1 MKRLLLVLAFLPL
14 VSFGSFEYNGYTFE
28 RMRIFT
34 YTSAGVTTRGSSA
47 FTVFPSSLESLES
60 SLMSSTFGFCVNPII
75 NSTQKNIAP
84 NPTSSQFFIVG
95 NASSPTITNS
105 LYCYVTTNTLD
116 RYNVSAHYLP
126 TLSAIYYSASTLY
139 LQGYRGSAI
148 VDDFQGDLGVH
159 CVNIHY
165 PTLVADVL
173 SSTNTVYRQI
183 LFSYLNQIQSS
194 LTSIGSSVGTIN
206 QDYQFVN
213 NLYLDPSKQNLLDSV
228 ANPSSLNAN
237 SSVSANLDRLFGS
250 SYAGRESE
258 ITKALSDLARSQ
270 LQAAWLSTLDPDSPF
285 YMQNLDNIISDPQ
298 TFQQAA
304 LQGGG
309 GGGSAIANIM
319 RDVKKL
325 STNDWVAGVTN
336 QLANNR
342 ASITNQLAHMFDD
355 DTSVGSK
362 LGNIEASSSQSASS
376 AGSIDERLARG
387 ITVAVVNSGANSV
400 LVSLD
405 GPINIDSTQF
415 NSLSVPLG
423 SLQNTVSDW
432 YSDWYSFFSVS
443 SPSYKWEN
451 FYNMVSAFKDQNHS
465 DLVAVT
471 NSLSSLSSLSNVLA
485 SIDDQLKNAFPNIT
499 NLVVDSSP
507 FSALLLDHYEDYIT
521 NSVYADSIS
530 KLQSDYPSVYSNLV
544 AFGLSPSG
552 DGDFWSLFGSSLIQ
566 LDLMADNF
574 ISDMAKV
581 RKFADDNI
589 QGGFSAGISSIVE
602 VMPKKE
608 DIVSAASSASNIVSA
623 LDLSSTNVVFAFHSV
638 TSQADSVFSPF
649 HGSFET
655 VPSDLVLFKT
665 GNEKYITIPVHEHPE
680 AFRLMRWGF
689 SFALAAVNFIFFPK
703 FVLMLVMLFSKL
715 SQRFVKFYP
724 SVKNE

>member
-1 MKRLLLVLAFLPL
+1 MKKFLLVLVLLPL
-14 VSFGSFEYNGYTFE
+14 VSFGATVSVY
-28 RMRIFT
+28 T
-34 YTSAGVTTRGSSA
+34 YTSPTSTNVVRISSVNSNNMAYVYYNNPFGLCLRGYR
-47 FTVFPSSLESLES
+47 
-60 SLMSSTFGFCVNPII
+60 SSTPLTLIKPSPSLSVVTNRWGDFDHPLHPSDISPVLSSVWYTIDFYPDVRRVFDF
-75 NSTQKNIAP
+75 A
-84 NPTSSQFFIVG
+84 TSLIFSGYTGSGVQDLGGTAFNHYFNFDYRVVCSEILT
-95 NASSPTITNS
+95 STNS
-105 LYCYVTTNTLD
+105 LY
-116 RYNVSAHYLP
+116 
-126 TLSAIYYSASTLY
+126 
-139 LQGYRGSAI
+139 
-148 VDDFQGDLGVH
+148 
-159 CVNIHY
+159 
-165 PTLVADVL
+165 
-173 SSTNTVYRQI
+173 RQI
-183 LFSYLNQIQSS
+183 LLNHLASINNS
-194 LTSIGSSVGTIN
+194 LSSIGSSVGTIN
-206 QDYQFVN
+206 TDYQSVN
-213 NLYLDPSKQNLLDSV
+213 NLYLDPSKQNLLDSA

-237 SSVSANLDRLFGS
+237 SSIAFNLDSLFGS
-250 SYAGRESE
+250 SYAGREAE

-270 LQAAWLSTLDPDSPF
+270 LQAAWLSTLDPESPF
-285 YMQNLDNIISDPQ
+285 YMQNLDNIISDPS

-309 GGGSAIANIM
+309 GGGSALANIM

-362 LGNIEASSSQSASS
+362 LGNIESSSSQSASA
-376 AGSIDERLARG
+376 AGSIDERLSRG

-405 GPINIDSTQF
+405 GPINIDQTQF

-443 SPSYKWEN
+443 SPVYKWEN
-451 FYNMVSAFKDQNHS
+451 FYNMVSAFKDQNHI

-471 NSLSSLSSLSNVLA
+471 NSLSSLSSLSNLLA
-485 SIDDQLKNAFPNIT
+485 KIDEHLTNSLPNLT
-499 NLVVDSSP
+499 NFAIASSS
-507 FSALLLDHYEDYIT
+507 FSALLLDHYEDYIS
-521 NSVYADSIS
+521 NSVYASSIS
-530 KLQSDYPSVYSNLV
+530 KLESDYPSVYSNLV
-544 AFGLSPSG
+544 DFGLSPSG

-566 LDLMADNF
+566 LDLLADNF
-574 ISDMAKV
+574 ISDMALV

-589 QGGFSAGISSIVE
+589 QGGFSAGISSIIE

-608 DIVSAASSASNIVSA
+608 DIVSSASAASNIVSA
-623 LDLSSTNVVFAFHSV
+623 LDLSSTNLVTAFHSV
-638 TSQADSVFSPF
+638 TSHADSVFTPF
-649 HGSFET
+649 HGSFDT

-665 GNEKYITIPVHEHPE
+665 GNDKYITIPVHEHPE

-724 SVKNE
+724 SVKDE

>member
-1 MKRLLLVLAFLPL
+1 MKKFLLVLVLLPL
-14 VSFGSFEYNGYTFE
+14 FSFGGLDPDFVEFVNNPTNILYFRG
-28 RMRIFT
+28 FT
-34 YTSAGVTTRGSSA
+34 YNSNGSFSYTNANGTRDTLTSFVIGSVRLGVQVNPLSQWVNHPAGDNESFPTSPSIDYPVTRYYDRSHWYNMDYL
-47 FTVFPSSLESLES
+47 PDLHESLYICCNLIS
-60 SLMSSTFGFCVNPII
+60 SGYRSSVVEVIYDYSN
-75 NSTQKNIAP
+75 N
-84 NPTSSQFFIVG
+84 
-95 NASSPTITNS
+95 
-105 LYCYVTTNTLD
+105 VTCNFRIGDVFRDVLTGTNTIFRSQLLSQLSKV
-116 RYNVSAHYLP
+116 NGSLQTLALSLGTVSA
-126 TLSAIYYSASTLY
+126 
-139 LQGYRGSAI
+139 
-148 VDDFQGDLGVH
+148 
-159 CVNIHY
+159 
-165 PTLVADVL
+165 
-173 SSTNTVYRQI
+173 
-183 LFSYLNQIQSS
+183 
-194 LTSIGSSVGTIN
+194 
-206 QDYQFVN
+206 DYKTVN
-213 NLYLDPSKQNLLDSV
+213 NLYLDPSKQNLLDSA

-237 SSVSANLDRLFGS
+237 SSIAANLDRLFGS

-285 YMQNLDNIISDPQ
+285 YMQNLDNILSDPS

-309 GGGSAIANIM
+309 GGGSALANIM

-325 STNDWVAGVTN
+325 STNDWVSGVTN

-355 DTSVGSK
+355 DNNPVVTPLNS
-362 LGNIEASSSQSASS
+362 I
-376 AGSIDERLARG
+376 AGDTQSIDQRLANG

-423 SLQNTVSDW
+423 SLQTTVSDW

-451 FYNMVSAFKDQNHS
+451 FYNMVSAFKDQNHF

-499 NLVVDSSP
+499 NLVFDSSP

-544 AFGLSPSG
+544 DFGLSPSG

-566 LDLMADNF
+566 LDLLADNF
-574 ISDMAKV
+574 ISDMALV

-589 QGGFSAGISSIVE
+589 QGGFSAGISSIIE

-608 DIVSAASSASNIVSA
+608 DIVSSASAASNIVSA
-623 LDLSSTNVVFAFHSV
+623 LDLSSTNLVTAFHSV
-638 TSQADSVFSPF
+638 TSHADSVFTPF
-649 HGSFET
+649 HGSFDT

-665 GNEKYITIPVHEHPE
+665 GNDKYITIPVHEHPE

-724 SVKNE
+724 SVKDE

>member
-1 MKRLLLVLAFLPL
+1 MKRFLLVFALLPL
-14 VSFGSFEYNGYTFE
+14 VSFASGLSLSDIESVLRCYSFFYSDSSSLSSVQFNSVTLDNVPTIFFNSKLGIEISANVISHPRFVSSLPTNGQ
-28 RMRIFT
+28 
-34 YTSAGVTTRGSSA
+34 SSA
-47 FTVFPSSLESLES
+47 SIDYPIMAKTVFSNSSLLYYSPYVFPEILNIYSTVFSLHKAGFIS
-60 SLMSSTFGFCVNPII
+60 PSLQMVYNQGSVS
-75 NSTQKNIAP
+75 
-84 NPTSSQFFIVG
+84 
-95 NASSPTITNS
+95 
-105 LYCYVTTNTLD
+105 
-116 RYNVSAHYLP
+116 RYNFIFSDIVS
-126 TLSAIYYSASTLY
+126 
-139 LQGYRGSAI
+139 
-148 VDDFQGDLGVH
+148 
-159 CVNIHY
+159 
-165 PTLVADVL
+165 DVL
-173 SSTNTVYRQI
+173 SSTNTLYRQI
-183 LFSYLNQIQSS
+183 LFSYLGQINNS
-194 LTSIGSSVGTIN
+194 LYSIGSSVGTIN
-206 QDYQFVN
+206 TDYQTVN
-213 NLYLDPSKQNLLDSV
+213 NLILNPSKQNLLDS
-228 ANPSSLNAN
+228 AAN
-237 SSVSANLDRLFGS
+237 SLTVNGGPDVASNLDELYGS

-270 LQAAWLSTLDPDSPF
+270 LQAAWLSTLDLDSPF
-285 YMQNLDNIISDPQ
+285 YMQDINDILSDPD
-298 TFQQAA
+298 TFQKAA

-309 GGGSAIANIM
+309 GGGSALANIM

-325 STNDWVAGVTN
+325 STNDWASAVTN

-362 LGNIEASSSQSASS
+362 LGNIESSSSQSASA

-405 GPINIDSTQF
+405 GPVNIDQTQF

-443 SPSYKWEN
+443 SPVYKWEN
-451 FYNMVSAFKDQNHS
+451 FYNMVSAFKDQNHI
-465 DLVAVT
+465 DLSAVT
-471 NSLSSLSSLSNVLA
+471 NSLSSISSLSNLLA
-485 SIDDQLKNAFPNIT
+485 SIDEHLTNSLPNLT
-499 NLVVDSSP
+499 NFAIASSS

-521 NSVYADSIS
+521 NSVYSDAIE
-530 KLQSDYPSVYSNLV
+530 KLEVDYPSVYSNLV

-552 DGDFWSLFGSSLIQ
+552 DGDFWSLFGSSLVQ
-566 LDLMADNF
+566 LDLLADNF
-574 ISDMAKV
+574 ISDIAKV

-608 DIVSAASSASNIVSA
+608 DIVSAASSASNVVSA
-623 LDLSSTNVVFAFHSV
+623 LDLSSTNLVSAFHSV
-638 TSQADSVFSPF
+638 TSRADSVFSPF

-665 GNEKYITIPVHEHPE
+665 GNDKYITIPVHEHPE

-724 SVKNE
+724 SVRNE

>member
-1 MKRLLLVLAFLPL
+1 MKKFLLAFALLPL
-14 VSFGSFEYNGYTFE
+14 VSFGGLYPDFVEFVDNPTNIIYIRVY
-28 RMRIFT
+28 T
-34 YTSAGVTTRGSSA
+34 YTSVGTVVYNDVNGTRD
-47 FTVFPSSLESLES
+47 TLPSY
-60 SLMSSTFGFCVNPII
+60 LMSYVRIGVQLNTFSDKIVHPLGDNEVYYTTPSVDYPLSRYYDRSRYYCLDYLPDFSDALNICCNLIVNGYRSPVVEVIREIPNNIYCNFKVGDVFCDVL
-75 NSTQKNIAP
+75 T
-84 NPTSSQFFIVG
+84 G
-95 NASSPTITNS
+95 
-105 LYCYVTTNTLD
+105 TNTIFRSQLLSQLS
-116 RYNVSAHYLP
+116 NVSGSLQSLA
-126 TLSAIYYSASTLY
+126 LSLGTVSA
-139 LQGYRGSAI
+139 
-148 VDDFQGDLGVH
+148 
-159 CVNIHY
+159 
-165 PTLVADVL
+165 
-173 SSTNTVYRQI
+173 
-183 LFSYLNQIQSS
+183 
-194 LTSIGSSVGTIN
+194 
-206 QDYQFVN
+206 DYKTVN
-213 NLYLDPSKQNLLDSV
+213 NLSLDPSKQNLLVSA

-237 SSVSANLDRLFGS
+237 SSIAANLDRLYGS

-258 ITKALSDLARSQ
+258 ITKALSELARSQ

-285 YMQNLDNIISDPQ
+285 YMQNLDNIISDPD
-298 TFQQAA
+298 TFQRAA

-362 LGNIEASSSQSASS
+362 LGNIQASSSQSASA

-387 ITVAVVNSGANSV
+387 ITVAVVNQGANSV
-400 LVSLD
+400 LVTLD
-405 GPINIDSTQF
+405 GPVNIDQTQF

-423 SLQNTVSDW
+423 SLQRSVSDW

-443 SPSYKWEN
+443 SPVYKWEN
-451 FYNMVSAFKDQNHS
+451 FYNMVSAFKDQNHI
-465 DLVAVT
+465 DLSAVT
-471 NSLSSLSSLSNVLA
+471 NSLSSLSSLSNLLA
-485 SIDDQLKNAFPNIT
+485 SIDEHLTNSLPNLT
-499 NLVVDSSP
+499 NFVIASSS
-507 FSALLLDHYEDYIT
+507 FSALLLDHYEDYIS
-521 NSVYADSIS
+521 NSVYASSIS
-530 KLQSDYPSVYSNLV
+530 KLESDYPSVYSNLV

-566 LDLMADNF
+566 LDLLADNF
-574 ISDMAKV
+574 ISDMALV

-623 LDLSSTNVVFAFHSV
+623 LDLSSTNLVSAFHSV
-638 TSQADSVFSPF
+638 TSRADSVFSPF
-649 HGSFET
+649 RGTFET
-655 VPSDLVLFKT
+655 PPSELVLFKT
-665 GNEKYITIPVHEHPE
+665 GNDKYITIPVHEHPE

-689 SFALAAVNFIFFPK
+689 GFALAAVNFIFFPK

-724 SVKNE
+724 SVRDE

>member
-1 MKRLLLVLAFLPL
+1 MKKFLLVLALLPL
-14 VSFGSFEYNGYTFE
+14 VVFGDDFQLAKVCVWRWSDFGVPLGSFNSSYAPCFSVSSEDQLLS
-28 RMRIFT
+28 IFQN
-34 YTSAGVTTRGSSA
+34 SR
-47 FTVFPSSLESLES
+47 
-60 SLMSSTFGFCVNPII
+60 FGICVNYTRNNFNYGVVTPSL
-75 NSTQKNIAP
+75 STNVIFS
-84 NPTSSQFFIVG
+84 TSY
-95 NASSPTITNS
+95 NALSITNS
-105 LYCYVTTNTLD
+105 IRGTIDGSICVASPCRYSSLRSLFNSVAALYANGYSGTGFA
-116 RYNVSAHYLP
+116 NVYSSGYYHCINVDYPSL
-126 TLSAIYYSASTLY
+126 LS
-139 LQGYRGSAI
+139 
-148 VDDFQGDLGVH
+148 
-159 CVNIHY
+159 
-165 PTLVADVL
+165 DVL
-173 SSTNTVYRQI
+173 SSTNTVFRQI
-183 LFSYLNQIQSS
+183 LLNHLISINTS
-194 LTSIGSSVGTIN
+194 LSSIGSSVGTIN
-206 QDYQFVN
+206 QDYHSVN
-213 NLYLDPSKQNLLDSV
+213 SLYLDPSKQNLLDSA

-237 SSVSANLDRLFGS
+237 SSIAANLDRLFGS
-250 SYAGRESE
+250 SYAGREAE
-258 ITKALSDLARSQ
+258 ISKALSDLARSQ

-298 TFQQAA
+298 SFQQAA

-342 ASITNQLAHMFDD
+342 ASITNQLAHMFDG

-362 LGNIEASSSQSASS
+362 LGNIEGSSSQSASA

-400 LVSLD
+400 LVTLD
-405 GPINIDSTQF
+405 GPINIDQTQF

-443 SPSYKWEN
+443 SPFYKWEN
-451 FYNMVSAFKDQNHS
+451 FYNMVSSFKDQNHI
-465 DLVAVT
+465 DLSAVT
-471 NSLSSLSSLSNVLA
+471 NSLSSLSSLSNLLVAIDEHLTNSLPNLTNFNIA
-485 SIDDQLKNAFPNIT
+485 S
-499 NLVVDSSP
+499 SS

-521 NSVYADSIS
+521 NSVYSDAIAT
-530 KLQSDYPSVYSNLV
+530 LEEDYPSVYSNLV

-566 LDLMADNF
+566 LDLLADNF
-574 ISDMAKV
+574 ISDMAMI

-602 VMPKKE
+602 AMPKTE
-608 DIVSAASSASNIVSA
+608 DIVSAASSASNVVSF
-623 LDLSSTNVVFAFHSV
+623 LDLSSTNLVSAFHSV
-638 TSQADSVFSPF
+638 TSRADSVFSPF

-665 GNEKYITIPVHEHPE
+665 GNDKYITIPVHEHPE

-689 SFALAAVNFIFFPK
+689 SFSLAAVNFIFFPK